1 MEKVIPKG
9 SDEEYTQK
17 SGTLFADPPS
27 PLITASRS
35 FSTLKGGEASVYVR
49 LRGEQL
55 EKHGNADLH
64 LMGEVP
70 SEARRRERRIALA
83 VQTGSP
89 LSFVCTFLVKGV
101 SAQPKASLAQREVDR
116 RSRDGGIV
124 CELRCAHETDINIIC
139 SCLSFGGTMIVPVDA
154 SNLADAAAVHAAA
167 WRASHCAFCTP
178 EFVALHT
185 AERQAAYLQTKL
197 DAGSRFFLLVDDQPV
212 GVVSV
217 TGDLIEDLYV
227 LPEQQGR
234 GYGTK
239 LLRFAAAICPG
250 TPMLWILENN
260 AGARRLYARLGF
272 FETGNRKVTPGGL
285 DEIELV
291 QKPERMETKRLILDR
306 IKETDREDYFN
317 SISHDK
323 KVLKTFVCRYAE
335 SLGTFDFSTY
345 LGRDDLFAIR
355 LKETGRL
362 IGIILYFDEQDG
374 ACEIGYG
381 IGSDHWNKGYVTE
394 AVKRFLSYLFEEKGM
409 KTVYASYF
417 TGNDASRR
425 VMEKC
430 GMRYSRFSE
439 REFEYLGEWR
449 DLTYYAV
456 TRS

>member
-1 MEKVIPKG
+1 
-9 SDEEYTQK
+9 
-17 SGTLFADPPS
+17 
-27 PLITASRS
+27 
-35 FSTLKGGEASVYVR
+35 
-49 LRGEQL
+49 
-55 EKHGNADLH
+55 
-64 LMGEVP
+64 
-70 SEARRRERRIALA
+70 
-83 VQTGSP
+83 
-89 LSFVCTFLVKGV
+89 
-101 SAQPKASLAQREVDR
+101 
-116 RSRDGGIV
+116 
-124 CELRCAHETDINIIC
+124 
-139 SCLSFGGTMIVPVDA
+139 MIVPVDA
-154 SNLADAAAVHAAA
+154 SNIADAAAVHAAA

-306 IKETDREDYFN
+306 IKETDQEDYFN

-362 IGIILYFDEQDG
+362 IGIILYFDAQDG